1 MDIRLHKKYQE
12 LQESH
17 WWFMVRDNLLMDLV
31 FKNIKKGS
39 LVMDFGCNYGHA
51 VKLLGDKGYES
62 FGVDVSREAVNYGRS
77 ININDISLI
86 SEKDIQN
93 NSLDAVISMDVLEHI
108 DNDKETLEYI
118 WSKLNPGG
126 LMIVTV
132 PAFMFLWGVQDE
144 ISHHFRRYK
153 LSELLYLAGEVGDFE
168 IVKKTYFNSFLF
180 MPVAIIR
187 VLSKLFKL
195 KSRNSDLDINSVFLN
210 KIFFKIFDLE
220 RRLLK
225 YINFPF
231 GVSALLVLRKR

>member
-118 WSKLNPGG
+118 WSKLKPGG

-210 KIFFKIFDLE
+210 KIFFI
-220 RRLLK
+220 
-225 YINFPF
+225 
-231 GVSALLVLRKR
+231 

>member
-118 WSKLNPGG
+118 WSKLKPGG